1 MSYRGDRGRRW
12 RVCWPLHH
20 RERWVK
26 EVKKQEEKGER
37 RQKNRAKCGG
47 GGGRGRTASLE
58 REGSGAHPRATLSHR
73 HYEWSW
79 WKSSCSAQTSPPGG
93 VEDAVEN
100 ISSSITTAT
109 VFVVLDAE
117 SFMSS
122 NLQLS
127 SGHPADYHPPQPQ
140 DNLRD
145 SVCPPARLAACHEH
159 ANMLNCYTANMLTG
173 YPVTVL
179 PYQTANM
186 LQVFL
191 CGN

>member
-1 MSYRGDRGRRW
+1 MIHQFTSQQRREWMACCQHHELPW
-12 RVCWPLHH
+12 RSWAEMVCVCWPLHH
-20 RERWVK
+20 RERWVR

-47 GGGRGRTASLE
+47 GGGRGRTASLG

-79 WKSSCSAQTSPPGG
+79 WRSSCSAQTSPPGG
-93 VEDAVEN
+93 VEDAAEN

-127 SGHPADYHPPQPQ
+127 SGHPADYLPPNPRTA
-140 DNLRD
+140 LVTP
-145 SVCPPARLAACHEH
+145 SVRLLAWLHV
-159 ANMLNCYTANMLTG
+159 MSMLT
-173 YPVTVL
+173 
-179 PYQTANM
+179 
-186 LQVFL
+186 
-191 CGN
+191 C